1 MKRIKIFALALLFLS
16 ACQKEQNSTSPAD
29 SELTLKNYSE
39 ITKKALLLK
48 TAEGLDLQMGS
59 SKNNNRKQVTRPLT
73 SSGSGTISYIPGG
86 CGAGSLTFQSI
97 GTGNSSHLGRQEQ
110 TTSFCMDGTT
120 GQIITPIVGV
130 GKAANGDLLNYSF
143 AGAGADAATGLPYQ
157 DYKFSGGTGRFAN
170 ASGSVRLLYSVNEP
184 TYYEY
189 TGTGSI
195 TY

>member
-1 MKRIKIFALALLFLS
+1 MS
-16 ACQKEQNSTSPAD
+16 ACEKEKDSISPTD

-48 TAEGLDLQMGS
+48 TAESLDLQMGS
-59 SKNNNRKQVTRPLT
+59 SQSNNRKQVTRPLT
-73 SSGSGTISYIPGG
+73 SSGSGTISYIPGV
-86 CGAGSLTFQSI
+86 CGPSTLKFQSI

-110 TTSFCMDGTT
+110 TTSFCIDGA
-120 GQIITPIVGV
+120 GQITTPIVGV
-130 GKAANGDLLNYSF
+130 GKAANGDLLNYLF
-143 AGAGADAATGLPYQ
+143 AGAGEDAATGLPYQ
-157 DYKFSGGTGRFAN
+157 DYKFSGGTGRFTN
-170 ASGSVRLLYSVNEP
+170 ASGSVRLLYSVNEL